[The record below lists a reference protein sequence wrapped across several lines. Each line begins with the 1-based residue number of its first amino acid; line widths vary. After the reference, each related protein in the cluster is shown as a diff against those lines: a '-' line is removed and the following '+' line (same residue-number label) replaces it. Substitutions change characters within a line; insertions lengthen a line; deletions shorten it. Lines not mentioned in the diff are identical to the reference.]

1 LRKSENGPCH
11 GVEYSLSMSIKDT
24 YRVTRNC
31 WTYSCPKAIRAGG
44 SEAIK
49 DDTSDGSGG
58 ALDTLTRVFWL
69 LMEI

>member
-1 LRKSENGPCH
+1 
-11 GVEYSLSMSIKDT
+11 MSIKDT

-58 ALDTLTRVFWL
+58 ALDTLTKVFWL
-69 LMEI
+69 LKEI